1 MSALHAATSAVRD
14 VYLPAG
20 MRLTRAIEA
29 EAESAEYG
37 ACRFALDG
45 LSIVFR
51 TGKITPAKAGQFVT
65 LWKRPAAGADI
76 APLDAADDVHLVVI
90 DVAEG
95 PQRGQFIFD
104 RRVLIDHG
112 VMSRDG
118 RGGKRALRIYPP
130 WCTPTAKEAI
140 RTQQWQLRC
149 FLSMTA
155 EGSAATPERLHTLF
169 R

>member
-29 EAESAEYG
+29 EAESTQYG
-37 ACRFALDG
+37 ACRFALEG

-95 PQRGQFIFD
+95 TQRGQFIFD
-104 RRVLIDHG
+104 RRVLIDRG

-155 EGSAATPERLHTLF
+155 EGSTATPERLHTLF